1 MSANK
6 SLVDAAIPDIARG
19 RALGDVPQE
28 RSCLRCDVVFFS
40 EGFGERICRRCKG
53 LNAWRNAVPV
63 SPGASRR
70 R

>member
-1 MSANK
+1 MANK
-6 SLVDAAIPDIARG
+6 TIANG
-19 RALGDVPQE
+19 ETPEIVTARALGDISKE
-28 RSCLRCDVVFFS
+28 RQCLRCDTLFWS

-53 LNAWRNAVPV
+53 LNAWRNALPV

>member
-1 MSANK
+1 MSAK
-6 SLVDAAIPDIARG
+6 TMAEVAMPSIVTVRAR
-19 RALGDVPQE
+19 RDVPQE
-28 RSCLRCDVVFFS
+28 RQCLRCETLFWS

-53 LNAWRNAVPV
+53 LNAWRDAVPV

>member
-1 MSANK
+1 MSDEAMAEGER
-6 SLVDAAIPDIARG
+6 LYITTVRAR
-19 RALGDVPQE
+19 RDVPQE
-28 RSCLRCDVVFFS
+28 RQCLRCETLFWS

-53 LNAWRNAVPV
+53 LNAWRNAVPD

>member
-1 MSANK
+1 MAHK
-6 SLVDAAIPDIARG
+6 AIAESVTPDILTA

-28 RSCLRCDVVFFS
+28 RKCLRCETSFWS

-53 LNAWRNAVPV
+53 LNAWRSAVSV
-63 SPGASRR
+63 SPGATRR

>member
-1 MSANK
+1 MTQNK
-6 SLVDAAIPDIARG
+6 TIALVACRDIDSV
-19 RALGDVPQE
+19 RALNDVPRE
-28 RSCLRCDVVFFS
+28 RRCLCCDTGFWS

-53 LNAWRNAVPV
+53 LNAWRNTGPV

>member
-1 MSANK
+1 MITNK
-6 SLVDAAIPDIARG
+6 TSVDVAFPDIARG
-19 RALGDVPQE
+19 RAFGDVP
-28 RSCLRCDVVFFS
+28 RNRPCLRCDAVFWS

>member
-1 MSANK
+1 MAK
-6 SLVDAAIPDIARG
+6 AIADDTEPDFAPLRAR
-19 RALGDVPQE
+19 GDVPQE
-28 RSCLRCDVVFFS
+28 RKCLRCDALFPS

-53 LNAWRNAVPV
+53 LNAWRSAAPV